1 MASGG
6 AITGQTGKAPLD
18 DVMLAMDVVD
28 TLRHEQNL
36 VARELGATAREAE
49 LIERLRKIYHDQG
62 IEVPDHILKEGVKAL
77 AESRFTYTP
86 PPDTFSTRLARLY
99 VSRQRWGRPVLIGAA
114 LLAVVL
120 GGYFL
125 VYRPYQAGMEAAA
138 RIELAEGLPAR
149 MDEIYQQIFNETKV
163 QSALEVAEPWVERG
177 KAAAE
182 RGDREGALAAIDQL
196 EAIHETLLAE
206 YSIRIVNRPG
216 ESTGIWR
223 FPEDNTEATNYYLVV
238 EAIGPE
244 QNPVTLPITNEETGQ
259 TEEVSTWAIRV
270 PNVTYEAVRADR
282 QDDGIIQRNILGI
295 KQYGFLDTDYAMPVM
310 DGAITQ
316 W

>member
-1 MASGG
+1 M
-6 AITGQTGKAPLD
+6 TGSATKAPLD

-36 VARELGATAREAE
+36 VAQELGVEAREAA
-49 LIERLRKIYHDQG
+49 LMVRLRKIYHDQG
-62 IEVPDHILKEGVKAL
+62 IEVPDHILAEGVKAL
-77 AESRFTYTP
+77 AESRFTYVP
-86 PPDTFSTRLARLY
+86 PADTLQTRLARLY
-99 VSRQRWGRPVLIGAA
+99 VSRGRWGRPALIGVA
-114 LLAVVL
+114 LLAAIL

-125 VYRPYQAGMEAAA
+125 IYRPYQAGVNEAA
-138 RIELAEGLPAR
+138 RVELAEGLPAQ
-149 MDEIYQQIFNETKV
+149 MDGLYNQIYAETKV
-163 QSALEVAEPWVERG
+163 QTALEIAQPLVERG

-182 RGDREGALAAIDQL
+182 RGDREDALEIIGRL
-196 EAIHETLLAE
+196 EDIRDTLVAE

-223 FPEDNTEATNYYLVV
+223 FPEENTDATNYYLVV
-238 EAIGPE
+238 EAFDAAE
-244 QNPVTLPITNEETGQ
+244 NQLTLPIENEETGQ

-270 PNVTYEAVRADR
+270 PEPTYESVRIDR
-282 QDDGIIQRNILGI
+282 QDDGIIQRDVLGF
-295 KQYGFLDTDYAMPVM
+295 KQYGFLDTDYTMPVL

>member
-1 MASGG
+1 MTSGG
-6 AITGQTGKAPLD
+6 AISGQAGKAPLD

-36 VARELGATAREAE
+36 VARELGASAREAQ

-62 IEVPDHILKEGVKAL
+62 IEVPDRILAEGVKAL
-77 AESRFTYTP
+77 EESRFTYTP

-99 VSRQRWGRPVLIGAA
+99 VSRGRWGRPVLIALA

-125 VYRPYQAGMEAAA
+125 VYRPYQAGVEEAA

-149 MDEIYQQIFNETKV
+149 MDTLYQNIFNETKV
-163 QSALEVAEPWVERG
+163 QTALEIAEPWVERG
-177 KAAAE
+177 KAAAA
-182 RGDREGALAAIDQL
+182 RGDREGALAAIEEL
-196 EAIHETLLAE
+196 EGIHATLLAE
-206 YSIRIVNRPG
+206 YSIRIVNEPG
-216 ESTGIWR
+216 RDTGIWR
-223 FPEDNTEATNYYLVV
+223 FPENNTEATNYYLVV
-238 EAIGPE
+238 EALDADG
-244 QNPVTLPITNEETGQ
+244 NTVTLPITSEETGETQ
-259 TEEVSTWAIRV
+259 EVSTWAIRV
-270 PNVTYEAVRADR
+270 PQVTYESVRADR
-282 QDDGIIQRNILGI
+282 QDDGIIQRNVLGI
-295 KQYGFLDTDYAMPVM
+295 KQYGFLDTDYTMPVL

>member
-1 MASGG
+1 MTSGG
-6 AITGQTGKAPLD
+6 ATTGQTSKAPLD

-28 TLRHEQNL
+28 TLRHEHSL
-36 VARELGATAREAE
+36 VARELGAASRETE
-49 LIERLRKIYHDQG
+49 LIERLRKIYRDQG

-86 PPDTFSTRLARLY
+86 PAETFSTWLARLY
-99 VSRQRWGRPVLIGAA
+99 VGRGRWGRPVLIAVA

-125 VYRPYQAGMEAAA
+125 VYRPYQASMDAAA
-138 RIELAEGLPAR
+138 RLELSEELPAR
-149 MDEIYQQIFNETKV
+149 MDEISQQIFNETKV

-177 KAAAE
+177 KAAAA
-182 RGDREGALAAIDQL
+182 RGDRDGALAAIEQL
-196 EAIHETLLAE
+196 ETIHTTLLAE

-223 FPEDNTEATNYYLVV
+223 FPENNTEATNYYLVV
-238 EAIGPE
+238 EAIDINE
-244 QNPVTLPITNEETGQ
+244 DLVTLPITNEETGQ

-270 PNVTYEAVRADR
+270 PDVTYETVRADR

-295 KQYGFLDTDYAMPVM
+295 KQYGFLDTDYAMPVL

>member
-6 AITGQTGKAPLD
+6 AIAGQTGKAPLD

-28 TLRHEQNL
+28 TLRHEDNL

-49 LIERLRKIYHDQG
+49 LIERLRRIYHDQG

-99 VSRQRWGRPVLIGAA
+99 VGRQRWGRAVLIGVVVLAA
-114 LLAVVL
+114 VL

-125 VYRPYQAGMEAAA
+125 VYRPYQAGMEEAA
-138 RIELAEGLPAR
+138 RIELAEELPAR
-149 MDEIYQQIFNETKV
+149 IDAAYRQIFNETKV
-163 QSALEVAEPWVERG
+163 QSALEVAQPWVERG

-182 RGDREGALAAIDQL
+182 RGDREGALAAIEQL
-196 EAIHETLLAE
+196 EAIHAKLLAE

-223 FPEDNTEATNYYLVV
+223 FPESNTEATNYYLVV
-238 EAIGPE
+238 EAVGSDDE
-244 QNPVTLPITNEETGQ
+244 LVTLPITNEETGQ

-270 PNVTYEAVRADR
+270 PDLTYESVRADR

-295 KQYGFLDTDYAMPVM
+295 KQYGFLETDYTMPVL